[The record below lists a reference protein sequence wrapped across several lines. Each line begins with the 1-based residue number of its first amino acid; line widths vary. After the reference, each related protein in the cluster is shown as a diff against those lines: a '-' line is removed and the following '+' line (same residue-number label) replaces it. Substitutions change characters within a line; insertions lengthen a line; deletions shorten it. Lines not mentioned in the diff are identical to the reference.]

1 VTVGATGDITLIVR
15 EVQSGRRAAT
25 DELLPLVYA
34 QLRAIAQQ
42 QMGRERPGHTLQATA
57 LVHEA
62 YARLVRNDELE
73 WAGRGHFFAA
83 AAEAMRRI
91 LVEHARARARVK
103 RGGHGIDGRRV
114 PLSVVSLAADQNP
127 QEILTLDEVFRRLEQ
142 RAPEMADVVR
152 LRFYAGLSTE
162 QTALALGVSPAT
174 VKRRWTW
181 ARSWLYRQMQRD
193 AGHGKQGV
201 TNDA

>member
-1 VTVGATGDITLIVR
+1 MVR
-15 EVQSGRRAAT
+15 EVQSGRRAAA

-34 QLRAIAQQ
+34 QLRAVAQQ
-42 QMGRERPGHTLQATA
+42 QMAGERPNHTLQATA

-62 YARLVRNDELE
+62 YARLVGNDELE
-73 WAGRGHFFAA
+73 WAGRGHFYAA

-103 RGGHGIDGRRV
+103 RGGADVDGRRV
-114 PLSVVSLAADQNP
+114 PLSVVSLAEDQNP
-127 QEILTLDEVFRRLEQ
+127 QEILTLDETFRRLEE

-152 LRFYAGLSTE
+152 LRFYAGLSGE
-162 QTALALGVSPAT
+162 QTALALGVSGAT

-181 ARSWLYRQMQRD
+181 ARSWLYREMQRE
-193 AGHGKQGV
+193 AGEGKQGV
-201 TNDA
+201 TDDA

>member
-1 VTVGATGDITLIVR
+1 MVR
-15 EVQSGRRAAT
+15 EVQSGRRAAG
-25 DELLPLVYA
+25 DKLLPLVYE
-34 QLRAIAQQ
+34 QLRAVAQQ

-62 YARLVRNDELE
+62 YARLVGNDELE
-73 WAGRGHFFAA
+73 WAGRGHFYAA

-103 RGGHGIDGRRV
+103 RGGRGIDARRV
-114 PLSVVSLAADQNP
+114 PLNVLSLAEDQNP
-127 QEILTLDEVFRRLEQ
+127 QEILTLDETFRRLEE

-152 LRFYAGLSTE
+152 LRFYAGLSGE
-162 QTALALGVSPAT
+162 QTALALGVSTAT

-181 ARSWLYRQMQRD
+181 ARSWLYREIRGD
-193 AGHGKQGV
+193 AAGHVDQGV
-201 TNDA
+201 TDDE

>member
-1 VTVGATGDITLIVR
+1 MVQA
-15 EVQSGRRAAT
+15 VQSGRRAAA

-34 QLRAIAQQ
+34 QLRAVAQR
-42 QMGRERPGHTLQATA
+42 QMSRERPDHTLQATA

-62 YARLVRNDELE
+62 YARLVGNDELE
-73 WAGRGHFFAA
+73 WAGRGHFYAA

-103 RGGHGIDGRRV
+103 RGGPGVDGRRV
-114 PLSVVSLAADQNP
+114 PLSVVSLAEDQNP
-127 QEILTLDEVFRRLEQ
+127 QEILTLDETFRRLEQ

-152 LRFYAGLSTE
+152 LRFYAGLSGE

-181 ARSWLYRQMQRD
+181 ARSWLYREMQRE
-193 AGHGKQGV
+193 AGHGDQGV
-201 TNDA
+201 TDDA

>member
-1 VTVGATGDITLIVR
+1 MVR
-15 EVQSGRRAAT
+15 EVQSGRRAAA
-25 DELLPLVYA
+25 DELLPLVYQ
-34 QLRAIAQQ
+34 QLRAVAQQ
-42 QMGRERPGHTLQATA
+42 QMGGERPDHTLQATA

-62 YARLVRNDELE
+62 YARLVGNDELE
-73 WAGRGHFFAA
+73 WAGRGHFYAA

-103 RGGHGIDGRRV
+103 RGGPGIDGRRV
-114 PLSVVSLAADQNP
+114 PLSVVSLAEDQNP
-127 QEILTLDEVFRRLEQ
+127 QEILTLDETFRRLEE

-152 LRFYAGLSTE
+152 LRFYAGLSGE

-181 ARSWLYRQMQRD
+181 ARSWLYREMKRQ
-193 AGHGKQGV
+193 AGEEKQGV
-201 TNDA
+201 TDDA